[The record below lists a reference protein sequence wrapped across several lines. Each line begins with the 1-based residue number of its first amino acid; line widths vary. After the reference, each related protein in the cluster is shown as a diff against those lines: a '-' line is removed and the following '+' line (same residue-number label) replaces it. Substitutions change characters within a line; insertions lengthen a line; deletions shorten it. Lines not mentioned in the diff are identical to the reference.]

1 MALRTYHTSSIRT
14 YKAFSLLDQ
23 GYLKVLKEERK
34 EPFFARMSKKLMI
47 SESEE

>member
-1 MALRTYHTSSIRT
+1 VYETRQIVE
-14 YKAFSLLDQ
+14 KPGIEGQ